1 MAVPAHDE
9 RDYSFARRYGIP
21 VVEVVAPGGVP
32 RGVEDGAV
40 VADGILISSGE
51 FSGLE
56 SGEARVRMAARAEL
70 EGFGRAVVR
79 YRIRDWL
86 VSRQR
91 YWGAPVPIIHCPAC
105 GAVPDRNLP
114 VLLPEVDR
122 YEPDDTGRSPLA
134 RAGAWVATTCPS
146 CGGPASRDT
155 NTMAGFACSSWYF
168 LRFASPF
175 EKDRPFDPEAVK
187 YWLPVDL
194 YVGGAEHAVMH
205 LLYARFWTKVMHD
218 AGMLDFTEPFTV
230 LKNQGML
237 LGRDHQK
244 MSKSKGNVVTPDE
257 MAERYG
263 VDALRLYILFMGPFE
278 ADLEWS
284 EEGIAGTCR
293 FLKRLWGLVLD
304 SAPSGGGGAGIPDP
318 GMVRELRFQ
327 TAKTVKK
334 VTQDVDAFQ
343 FNTAVASL
351 MEMVNFMSA
360 GRSLSVTAPGE
371 WRRSIRDMLV
381 LLAPMTPF
389 ISEELWRRTGLGEG
403 SIHSAGWPSWDE
415 ADLARD
421 EVEIAVQIAGKVR
434 AHVMMPSGSSDEAVR
449 AAALGLERIRELLAG
464 GEPRKVIVVPGRLVN
479 IIP

>member
-1 MAVPAHDE
+1 MA
-9 RDYSFARRYGIP
+9 G
-21 VVEVVAPGGVP
+21 
-32 RGVEDGAV
+32 
-40 VADGILISSGE
+40 
-51 FSGLE
+51 
-56 SGEARVRMAARAEL
+56 RAER

-79 YRIRDWL
+79 YRLRDWL

-91 YWGAPVPIIHCPAC
+91 YWGAPVPVIHCPAC

-134 RAGAWVATTCPS
+134 RAGAWVATSCPS

-175 EKDRPFDPEAVK
+175 EKDSPFDPEAVK

-218 AGMLDFTEPFTV
+218 AGMLDFNEPFTV

-237 LGRDHQK
+237 LGHDHQK

-284 EEGIAGTCR
+284 EEGIAGTYR
-293 FLKRLWGLVLD
+293 FLKRLWSLVLD
-304 SAPSGGGGAGIPDP
+304 SVPADAQCGGEDMTPDP
-318 GMVRELRFQ
+318 VALRELRFQ
-327 TAKTVKK
+327 TAKTVRK
-334 VTQDVDAFQ
+334 VTQDVDSFQ

-351 MEMVNFMSA
+351 MEMVNFLSA
-360 GRSLSVTAPGE
+360 NRGLSRTAPGE
-371 WRRSIRDMLV
+371 WQQSIRDMLV

-389 ISEELWRRTGLGEG
+389 VTEELWLRAGAGGG
-403 SIHSAGWPSWDE
+403 SVHSAGWPTWDE
-415 ADLARD
+415 ADLVRD

-434 AHVMMPSGSSDEAVR
+434 AHVMVPSGSSEDVAR
-449 AAALGLERIRELLAG
+449 SAALGLERIRELLSG
-464 GEPRKVIVVPGRLVN
+464 REPRKVIVVRDRLVN